1 MDVDMVIDAT
11 LVLWTKCKAVFQRNQ
26 TGAPDNFKYL
36 AKIEN
41 ASQVGFILHIKYS
54 IFKLYTK
61 VNTVFFL
68 KNAL

>member
-11 LVLWTKCKAVFQRNQ
+11 MVLWARVKTVFQRNQ

-41 ASQVGFILHIKYS
+41 ASQVC
-54 IFKLYTK
+54 
-61 VNTVFFL
+61 
-68 KNAL
+68 

>member
-11 LVLWTKCKAVFQRNQ
+11 MVLWARVKAVFQRNQ

-41 ASQVGFILHIKYS
+41 ASQVC
-54 IFKLYTK
+54 
-61 VNTVFFL
+61 
-68 KNAL
+68 